1 MTDFT
6 SVKIRQETDESIENI
21 GDWKEVE
28 LSSDIKDEETNRFE
42 FEEDIIDAF
51 EHEGDNEKFQKEA
64 IKENLENV
72 SEQDPLRDV
81 LRNEKYDR
89 NKSKVCKIC
98 NATYTR
104 PVNLKRHIES
114 VHEGKKPFKCS
125 ECDSSFTQSGHL
137 KKHIETVHEKN
148 KSWVCEFCQKSFCRK
163 DQLNS
168 HIISIHPGNE
178 SFQCNL
184 CDLSF
189 MTENVL
195 RKHTVTSHTGMLY

>member
-6 SVKIRQETDESIENI
+6 SVKIKQETDESIENI

-98 NATYTR
+98 SATFTR

-114 VHEGKKPFKCS
+114 VHEGKKPRARAKKAQRLKWTLQRICLAEALMEMVIMKWTTLCS
-125 ECDSSFTQSGHL
+125 IC
-137 KKHIETVHEKN
+137 
-148 KSWVCEFCQKSFCRK
+148 
-163 DQLNS
+163 
-168 HIISIHPGNE
+168 SI
-178 SFQCNL
+178 Q
-184 CDLSF
+184 
-189 MTENVL
+189 
-195 RKHTVTSHTGMLY
+195 